1 MRIFPS
7 EFFFEKFAQQNSQA
21 KLFYSNPLFTVAMAK
36 PELEKLHP
44 AERLKRLKELEQK
57 KKQEIEEAQQQIRE
71 SERELSEERKWK
83 EKVPIPEIAKED
95 LEGLSEEGKA
105 LLKAHRGLPEKKPGG
120 SSGDTVET
128 AEESVEEAARGN
140 ERGEGKTREEREEQR
155 RGRASRRGKASVL
168 EETVAQERMARP
180 AANVEYGAAL
190 PPGRPLD
197 VDYTLRLSQRPV
209 ENLYQEITGLRQEAE
224 EKGYLSRADVR
235 RVEYLTGA
243 VEEKFRAADEGRY
256 TFSQETARAASLTQ
270 QIGAEL
276 RSMYKRGI
284 EAPQKD
290 WYKGQ

>member
-1 MRIFPS
+1 
-7 EFFFEKFAQQNSQA
+7 
-21 KLFYSNPLFTVAMAK
+21 MAK
-36 PELEKLHP
+36 SELEKLHP

-57 KKQEIEEAQQQIRE
+57 KKQEIEEAQQLIRE
-71 SERELSEERKWK
+71 SEQELSEERKWK
-83 EKVPIPEIAKED
+83 EKVPIPEIAQEN

-105 LLKAHRGLPEKKPGG
+105 LLKVHRGLREKKRGE

-128 AEESVEEAARGN
+128 TEESVEEAV
-140 ERGEGKTREEREEQR
+140 EEKEEGRAGRTREERRKE
-155 RGRASRRGKASVL
+155 RASRRGKASAL

-180 AANVEYGAAL
+180 AANVEYGPVL
-190 PPGRPLD
+190 QPGRPLD

-209 ENLYQEITGLRQEAE
+209 ETLYQEITGLRQEAE

-270 QIGAEL
+270 QIGVEL
-276 RSMYKRGI
+276 RSMYKRGF